1 MQINFSFILNSQLI
15 KTALFSTRMCSSIDF
30 VLFNKNHPDQNERYK
45 YVSKFN
51 PKIYGKLNN
60 LLNV

>member
-45 YVSKFN
+45 YVLNSIQKFTEN
-51 PKIYGKLNN
+51 
-60 LLNV
+60 